1 MPIKKDILYP
11 IFLECSEYIE
21 DRFWE
26 SIFEDLAYGKCPYGT
41 YISKNF
47 FCCNYKDKEFS
58 YKIEKKDPKKLYHDI
73 YDLLTKKLGLM
84 SQQDKIKK
92 KIDFQNIE
100 EEIKE
105 GRKNWSKIRKKNIK
119 ELLIENYVIEMKN
132 KYSLSLKQVKRLL
145 SIIFIGMVFKIIN
158 TKDIIY
164 EDGVIKRI
172 EGIEFKKKEIILSK
186 DIYDVQLNETNIIIE
201 EKNLMSDNW
210 NKYIE
215 SLKKLQL
222 MN

>member
-1 MPIKKDILYP
+1 MPIKKDIIYP
-11 IFLECSEYIE
+11 IFLECSEFIE

-26 SIFEDLAYGKCPYGT
+26 NIFEDLAYGKCPYGT
-41 YISKNF
+41 YINKNF
-47 FCCNYKDKEFS
+47 FCCNFKDKEFS
-58 YKIEKKDPKKLYHDI
+58 YKIEKKDPKKLYYDI
-73 YDLLTKKLGLM
+73 YELLNIKLGLM

-92 KIDFQNIE
+92 KIDFHNIE

-119 ELLIENYVIEMKN
+119 DLLIENYVIEMKN
-132 KYSLSLKQVKRLL
+132 KYSLTLKQVKRLL

-164 EDGVIKRI
+164 EDGVIKKI
-172 EGIEFKKKEIILSK
+172 EGIDFKKKEIILLK
-186 DIYDVQLNETNIIIE
+186 DIYDIELSETNIIIE
-201 EKNLMSDNW
+201 DKNLMSNNW

-215 SLKKLQL
+215 SLKKIQF
-222 MN
+222 NN

>member
-11 IFLECSEYIE
+11 IFLECSEFIE
-21 DRFWE
+21 DGFWE

-58 YKIEKKDPKKLYHDI
+58 YKIEKKDSKKLYNDV
-73 YDLLTKKLGLM
+73 YDLLTKKLGLL

-132 KYSLSLKQVKRLL
+132 KYSLTLKQVKRLL
-145 SIIFIGMVFKIIN
+145 SIIFIGMVFKIIS

-172 EGIEFKKKEIILSK
+172 DGIEFKKKEIILLK

-215 SLKKLQL
+215 TLKKLQL
-222 MN
+222 NN